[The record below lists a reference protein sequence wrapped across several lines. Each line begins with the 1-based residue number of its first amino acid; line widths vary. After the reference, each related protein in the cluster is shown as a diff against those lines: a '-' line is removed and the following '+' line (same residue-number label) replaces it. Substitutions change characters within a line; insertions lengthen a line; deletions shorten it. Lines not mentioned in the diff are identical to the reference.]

1 MKAVVIDR
9 FKEPGAVREI
19 PDPVLEPDA
28 VIIRITRAGIN
39 PIDWKV
45 RDGEAGARTFPFVL
59 GQDVAGVVERVGV
72 RVSRVKAGD
81 RVFGVAR
88 EHGAYAELTMIQEAR
103 HDSPFS
109 VIPDGVSDAQ
119 AAALPTPGLTAFAA
133 VVLLGVTKGTRLL
146 IVGAAGSVGSAA
158 VQIAHGR
165 GAQVT
170 GIVRPGQGD
179 GVRQLGAD
187 ATGESVD
194 ELLAT
199 IRAGKA
205 EAFDAVLDLV
215 SDGDTLKKN
224 VALVQKGGKLVTT
237 VHVADEPWFRERD
250 VEATNISMF
259 ETPQSSPEGLDR
271 IAKMVADGS
280 LKVDVAAEEPLDDAP
295 RVLDDVKAGKLKGK
309 VDLQVR

>member
-9 FKEPGAVREI
+9 FKEPGSLREV

-28 VIIRITRAGIN
+28 VVIRISRAGIN

-45 RDGEAGARTFPFVL
+45 REGEAGARTFPFVL
-59 GQDVAGVVERVGV
+59 GQDVAGVVESVGV
-72 RVSRVKAGD
+72 RVSRVKPGD

-88 EHGAYAELTMIQEAR
+88 ERGGYAERTMIQEGR

-119 AAALPTPGLTAFAA
+119 AAALPTPGLTAFGS

-158 VQIAHGR
+158 VQIAHHC
-165 GAQVT
+165 GAHVT
-170 GIVRPGQGD
+170 GVVRPGQAHS
-179 GVRQLGAD
+179 VRQIGAD
-187 ATGESVD
+187 VTSESVD
-194 ELLAT
+194 ELLAF
-199 IRAGKA
+199 IHAGKA

-215 SDGDTLKKN
+215 SDGDTLQKN

-237 VHVADEPWFRERD
+237 IHVADEKWFRERD

-271 IAKMVADGS
+271 IAKMVADGT
-280 LKVDVAAEEPLDDAP
+280 LKVDVAAVEPLDEAP
-295 RVLDDVKAGKLKGK
+295 SVLDDVKSGKLKGK
-309 VDLQVR
+309 IDLQVR